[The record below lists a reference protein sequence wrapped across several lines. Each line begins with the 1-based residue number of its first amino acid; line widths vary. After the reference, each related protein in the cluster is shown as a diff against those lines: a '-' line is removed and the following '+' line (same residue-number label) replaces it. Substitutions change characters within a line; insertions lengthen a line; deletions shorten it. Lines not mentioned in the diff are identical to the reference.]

1 MKIKGFLVKILVSRE
16 TIAQKPQ
23 INVSRET
30 KHFWRQKQESH
41 TLGIMC
47 AILAYR
53 GLGCSGMQTL
63 RMFAYANDIFNKPLA
78 FLNLRLRFD
87 TRSSKGGNGMV

>member
-1 MKIKGFLVKILVSRE
+1 MKIKGFFANFIVSRE

-30 KHFWRQKQESH
+30 KQKPRM
-41 TLGIMC
+41 LGITY
-47 AILAYR
+47 AVSAYR

-63 RMFAYANDIFNKPLA
+63 RLFAYANDIFNKPLA
-78 FLNLRLRFD
+78 FLDLRLRFD